1 MVFSEKLTLNY
12 VLEKA
17 PKINYLSQQQQQQQ
31 KNPFS
36 VFKFYK
42 IVPYLK
48 LEFLITKYLSLK
60 KAKK

>member
-17 PKINYLSQQQQQQQ
+17 PKINYLSQQQQQQ